1 MVEEIVAQRAS
12 DLFPIASPWQNPAGS
27 QTFLDTVQHSFL
39 LPRPTSVR
47 RKAKYQEVFQTI
59 IFSSAQSEMER
70 KISKTTIK

>member
-39 LPRPTSVR
+39 LPRPTSV
-47 RKAKYQEVFQTI
+47 KAKYQEVFQTI